1 MCAQQVDSRLCQ
13 KRKKIVFEFFEL
25 SEEGKLGENHVRSR
39 RGMVRG
45 NDSRPENGGPGVKSR
60 HEGSSDKDA
69 ADAVNVIGK
78 SRSSDIYRNR
88 TPAVA
93 TPAERSG
100 EQQQQQHHRLLL
112 CCVCQEQ
119 STTYRYEVVY
129 KSAGVTASSDDP
141 AISPGPGSPVIAG
154 FFPGPRPICYSS
166 DDSRFL
172 NGGQQQQ
179 LLLSRSLDLQG
190 EQDDNCYYNFPVRHP
205 RHGHLKWAVPAGP
218 QSTSALVDGGAFDGT
233 FDGTVDLGGTVA
245 CAAPSYPDYPV
256 HIRTTTLKRVVVS
269 SLNRGKKN
277 SPVKRTLQEIEVTT
291 TNQGLKYKKIL
302 GN

>member
-1 MCAQQVDSRLCQ
+1 
-13 KRKKIVFEFFEL
+13 
-25 SEEGKLGENHVRSR
+25 
-39 RGMVRG
+39 MVCG
-45 NDSRPENGGPGVKSR
+45 NDSRPENDGPGVKSR

-78 SRSSDIYRNR
+78 SGSSDISRNR

-93 TPAERSG
+93 TPADRSG
-100 EQQQQQHHRLLL
+100 EQQQHHRLLL

-141 AISPGPGSPVIAG
+141 AISPPGPGSPVIAG

-179 LLLSRSLDLQG
+179 QQQFLLSRSLDQ
-190 EQDDNCYYNFPVRHP
+190 QDDNCYYNFPVRHP
-205 RHGHLKWAVPAGP
+205 RHGHLRWAVPPGP
-218 QSTSALVDGGAFDGT
+218 QSTSALADGAFDGT
-233 FDGTVDLGGTVA
+233 FDGTFDLGGTVA

-269 SLNRGKKN
+269 SLNRSKKN
-277 SPVKRTLQEIEVTT
+277 SPIKRTLQEIEVTT
-291 TNQGLKYKKIL
+291 TNQGLNKKS
-302 GN
+302 GEKREK

>member
-1 MCAQQVDSRLCQ
+1 
-13 KRKKIVFEFFEL
+13 
-25 SEEGKLGENHVRSR
+25 
-39 RGMVRG
+39 MVRG
-45 NDSRPENGGPGVKSR
+45 NNSSGLPENGGPGVKSR
-60 HEGSSDKDA
+60 HEGSLDKD
-69 ADAVNVIGK
+69 ADAVNVIDK
-78 SRSSDIYRNR
+78 SGSNISNNK

-100 EQQQQQHHRLLL
+100 EQQQHHRLLL

-154 FFPGPRPICYSS
+154 FFPGPKPICYSS

-179 LLLSRSLDLQG
+179 QQVLLSRSLDQQ
-190 EQDDNCYYNFPVRHP
+190 QDDNCYYNFPVRHP
-205 RHGHLKWAVPAGP
+205 RHGHLKWAVPPGP
-218 QSTSALVDGGAFDGT
+218 QSTSALADGTFDGNFDGT
-233 FDGTVDLGGTVA
+233 FDLGGAVA

-269 SLNRGKKN
+269 SLNRSKKS

-291 TNQGLKYKKIL
+291 TNQGLNKKAGKI
-302 GN
+302 